1 MMFNGAHGCDS
12 YLQHLGEYLDGELT
26 DAECAALKEHLADC
40 PPCLDEYQ
48 RDAIMKALVRR
59 SCQCE
64 SAPVAL
70 RTQIMQR
77 ISTQVTTV
85 EIHRID

>member
-1 MMFNGAHGCDS
+1 MMFDNAQGCDS
-12 YLQHLGEYLDGELT
+12 YLDHLAEYLDGELT
-26 DAECAALKEHLADC
+26 ESECTALKQHLADC

-48 RDAIMKALVRR
+48 RDAIMKALIRR

-64 SAPVAL
+64 EAPAAL

-77 ISTQVTTV
+77 ISVQVTTV
-85 EIHRID
+85 QIHRVD